1 MQPVVRHINSEGPSR
16 AVNVFALA
24 GHVTVDAISLSL
36 YGHEAGSTDD
46 LTVPKPRYAQIL
58 DPVQPYLIKICTSID
73 SWLKSLKLKLEVNG
87 GQDGKGFSNQQPAFE
102 CISNNF
108 RHKIRSQ

>member
-58 DPVQPYLIKICTSID
+58 DPGQPLPHQNMHQHRFVVEVSEAEAG
-73 SWLKSLKLKLEVNG
+73 SQRRPGWEGLFKSTAC
-87 GQDGKGFSNQQPAFE
+87 F
-102 CISNNF
+102 
-108 RHKIRSQ
+108 